1 MSPQRQENPGEG
13 RARFAGRVVLVTGGT
28 SGIGKASALHFAREG
43 ATVVLTGRRVALG
56 EAVAGAIVAAG
67 GQARFIP
74 ADHTR
79 PEDCQRVIDETLGAH
94 GRLDVL
100 FNNAGVV
107 LGGSAEATSEEDWQR
122 VLDLNVTAVWRM
134 SRLVL
139 PAMRAQGGG
148 AIVNNASDWAV
159 VGGRNAVAYCMS
171 KGAVAQLTRAMAL
184 DHAREGIR
192 VNAVCPGDT
201 EVERWHTAG
210 YFQGE
215 GGTTKAGIVAAGE
228 ALPLGRVGRPDEIAR
243 AVLFLASD
251 DASFMTGQL
260 LVVDGGNTV
269 G

>member
-1 MSPQRQENPGEG
+1 MPQRSEEHNREG
-13 RARFAGRVVLVTGGT
+13 RARFAGRVVIVTGGT
-28 SGIGKASALHFAREG
+28 SGIGRAAAFHFGREG
-43 ATVVLTGRRVALG
+43 ATVVLTGRREALG
-56 EAVAGAIVAAG
+56 EAVAAAIVAEG
-67 GQARFIP
+67 GRAQFIP

-79 PEDCQRVIDETLGAH
+79 PEDCQRVVDATLAAH
-94 GRLDVL
+94 GRIDVL

-107 LGGSAEATSEEDWQR
+107 LGGSAEATSEADWQR
-122 VLDLNVTAVWRM
+122 VFDLNVTAVWRM

-159 VGGRNAVAYCMS
+159 VGGRNAVAYCAS
-171 KGAVAQLTRAMAL
+171 KGAVAQITRAMAL

-201 EVERWHTAG
+201 EVERWYSAG

-215 GGTTKAGIVAAGE
+215 GGTTEEGIVAAGE
-228 ALPLGRVGRPDEIAR
+228 ALPLGRVGTPDEIAR

-260 LVVDGGNTV
+260 LVVDGGNTA